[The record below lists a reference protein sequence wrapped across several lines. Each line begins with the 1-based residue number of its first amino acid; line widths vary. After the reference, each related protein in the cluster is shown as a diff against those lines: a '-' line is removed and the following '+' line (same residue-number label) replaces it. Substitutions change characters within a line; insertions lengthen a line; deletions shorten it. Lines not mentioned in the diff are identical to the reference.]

1 MKEKRP
7 LAIQLI
13 PKHPPPIRGFP
24 AVLAAVAALIFVSP
38 GAAWAGSEGRFLE
51 CTGTVMPQRRL
62 EVVLAPGQLL
72 REVYVRRGQRVEA
85 ETPLA
90 ELLSLEMVQRSA
102 NLKEAELAAAHAEAE
117 DELRRLQIEQKRRY
131 VTRLAERIA
140 AERTVREEIPDYLV
154 EGKLR
159 DWLDEKRRTEEEI
172 AVLEL
177 QVTGHAAKEPTRR
190 RLAELRR
197 QQSAAVEEALA
208 ADRITAPFAGRVA
221 RVSEAGVRAAPGAT
235 VVELWDDEVLR
246 VEAELWQ
253 HQVALISEGRN
264 AHISLNLFGDRWLPA
279 TVLELIP
286 ARLDRTG
293 DDYPMF
299 QVVVG
304 LDDQLQDLVV
314 GMKVSVRIEI
324 EP

>member
-1 MKEKRP
+1 MKEMRSQT
-7 LAIQLI
+7 IQLI

-38 GAAWAGSEGRFLE
+38 GAAWAGSEDRFLE
-51 CTGTVMPQRRL
+51 CTGTVIPQRRL

-72 REVYVRRGQRVEA
+72 QEVYVRRGQRVEA
-85 ETPLA
+85 GTPLA
-90 ELLSLEMVQRSA
+90 ELLSLDMVQRAAS
-102 NLKEAELAAAHAEAE
+102 LTEAELAAAHAEAE
-117 DELRRLQIEQKRRY
+117 DELRRLQIEQKRRF

-140 AERTVREEIPDYLV
+140 AERRVREEVPDYLV

-159 DWLDEKRRTEEEI
+159 DWLEQKRRTEEEI
-172 AVLEL
+172 AVLEQ
-177 QVTGHAAKEPTRR
+177 QVAAHAANGPTRR
-190 RLAELRR
+190 QLAELRR
-197 QQSAAVEEALA
+197 RQRAAVEEALA

-221 RVSEAGVRAAPGAT
+221 RVSEAGVRAEPGAT
-235 VVELWDDEVLR
+235 VVELWDDQVLR
-246 VEAELWQ
+246 VEADLWQ
-253 HQVALISEGRN
+253 HQVAMIFEGQS
-264 AHISLNLFGDRWLPA
+264 AHVSLDLFGDRWLPA

-286 ARLDRTG
+286 ARLDRIG
-293 DDYPMF
+293 DDYPTF

-304 LDDQLQDLVV
+304 LDDRLEDLVV